1 MSRILSLC
9 CALLA
14 FACLATTACAEKISN
29 EFFAINVPDGWQ
41 KTISPTQ
48 ANGALL
54 VLVQNN
60 KENIVVSVSITPVNM
75 SARQLAEQTSQNMQ
89 AGGWTVSEP
98 VQQGDSFTVDFKQ
111 EGKKLLGIHYFSSN
125 GERGGVVTIMAPSI
139 AQIAKGKL
147 FVQENLKPVDAK
159 LFPAKY

>member
-9 CALLA
+9 LVLLA
-14 FACLATTACAEKISN
+14 SFCLVTAAQAEEISN
-29 EFFAINVPDGWQ
+29 EFFVLNVPSGWQ

-48 ANGALL
+48 ANGALV
-54 VLVQNN
+54 VLVQNP
-60 KENIVVSVSITPVNM
+60 KEKVVVSVSITPVKM
-75 SARQLAEQTSQNMQ
+75 PAKQLAEVTAKNMQ

-147 FVQENLKPVDAK
+147 FVQENLKPADAR
-159 LFPAKY
+159 LFPVKY